1 MSLWQ
6 RVYTERRRVLLP
18 VIALLAIN
26 GGVLLLGVL
35 PLKRSVTL
43 AEQSAVEARIDL
55 ANAQRQ
61 EMQARAQ
68 LDGRDRAV
76 VELQKFYEQILPPT
90 FARATVVTNFWLQ
103 GVAEQAGITFH
114 SGQWQSDAVR
124 DSRLIEYTGQVTLTG
139 DYSDIRQFLY
149 RVETA
154 EQFVIIESVDL
165 SQSSTAQDQSV
176 IEVTLAVSTYYLA
189 PAARGARVK

>member
-1 MSLWQ
+1 VSLWQ

-103 GVAEQAGITFH
+103 GVAEQAGIKFH
-114 SGQWQSDAVR
+114 SGQWQSDEVR

-154 EQFVIIESVDL
+154 EQFVIIESVEL
-165 SQSSTAQDQSV
+165 SQSSTAQDQSA
-176 IEVTLAVSTYYLA
+176 IEVALAVSTYYLA
-189 PAARGARVK
+189 PAARGARAK